1 MCFRLSGP
9 KCVRTAVAVLAAAC
23 VIPIGLAQT
32 DPGLRASPTAGGPV
46 DGLNNTPGLLAA
58 FQAGLAAF
66 QEEED
71 VTTDGL
77 GPRFNS
83 NSCVSCHSQPAV
95 GGSSPAANPQIK
107 FANSQNRLPFF
118 ITPNG
123 PAREARFI
131 KKRDGSP
138 DGGVHAIFT
147 IAG

>member
-1 MCFRLSGP
+1 M
-9 KCVRTAVAVLAAAC
+9 
-23 VIPIGLAQT
+23 
-32 DPGLRASPTAGGPV
+32 
-46 DGLNNTPGLLAA
+46 
-58 FQAGLAAF
+58 
-66 QEEED
+66 
-71 VTTDGL
+71 
-77 GPRFNS
+77 
-83 NSCVSCHSQPAV
+83 

-147 IAG
+147 IAGRADQPSGCNLTQEGLLESFEYHLPHSHADLRIGFDRGHH